1 MHLFGLPAACNALF
15 GASAMDRTQDVREL
29 IEDPGV
35 ECLSWLAASPHRSEV
50 VHEPAPSA

>member
-1 MHLFGLPAACNALF
+1 VHLFGLPAACNALF